1 MSEVISYIALLV
13 AILALCATIYSIV
26 VAKNSFKRSTTLQ
39 MEIFILNAYKSY
51 MKHLCDESIQQQQL
65 DSLKTQFLM
74 AIDLYCKYILNGHLD
89 NKLSSD
95 NANFIKEV
103 VITFEDTIREN
114 LKDYNNINDYI
125 ASSHFQA

>member
-1 MSEVISYIALLV
+1 MSEAIPYIALGV
-13 AILALCATIYSIV
+13 AILALLATIYSIV
-26 VAKNSFKRSTTLQ
+26 VAQNSFKRSTTLQ
-39 MEIFILNAYKSY
+39 MEVFILNTYKNY
-51 MKHLCDESIQQQQL
+51 AKALYDESFQAKEL
-65 DSLKTQFLM
+65 GNLTAQFLM

-89 NKLSSD
+89 DKLSYD

-103 VITFEDTIREN
+103 IITFEDIIREN